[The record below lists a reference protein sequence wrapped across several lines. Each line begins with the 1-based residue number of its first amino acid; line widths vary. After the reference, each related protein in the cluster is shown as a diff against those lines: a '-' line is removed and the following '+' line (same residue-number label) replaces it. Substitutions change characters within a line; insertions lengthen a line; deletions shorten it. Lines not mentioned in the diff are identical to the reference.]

1 MAQLT
6 KEQLERKLEDIEH
19 RYAAL
24 EEEYKVV
31 REKIKNRDFTD
42 RNIVELIERLRDN
55 LLSRF
60 NLAAEVRNAY
70 KDSLDLQDRWSI
82 TK

>member
-1 MAQLT
+1 MN
-6 KEQLERKLEDIEH
+6 KD
-19 RYAAL
+19 
-24 EEEYKVV
+24 V
-31 REKIKNRDFTD
+31 
-42 RNIVELIERLRDN
+42 NIVELIERLRDN